1 MLALLVFDPYCI
13 ACQTPDL
20 RLVQVLRVQ
29 RGFAVALS
37 LNVAVDAC
45 RGLAHQALFG
55 QATWLSSA
63 RAFLGPHTLILN
75 HNIAPFLDHKII
87 PQVVPPLW
95 GGWRPRGS
103 LRDPEVHALPGVL
116 LRCHI

>member
-1 MLALLVFDPYCI
+1 MRQALVLALLVFDPYCVASQI
-13 ACQTPDL
+13 PDL
-20 RLVQVLRVQ
+20 RLLLVLRVQ
-29 RGFAVALS
+29 HGFAVALS

-45 RGLAHQALFG
+45 RELAHQVLFG

-87 PQVVPPLW
+87 P
-95 GGWRPRGS
+95 
-103 LRDPEVHALPGVL
+103 
-116 LRCHI
+116 